1 MNDTVTT
8 TNNNTDNNT
17 DNTTNGIDTL
27 FKIQFPLSIQK
38 DSTQKFNY
46 EVFLTKNYDTYNLR
60 KSIFMYQVDINDP
73 NVFMYGKFLRKEMS
87 WLFYIPRI
95 KKFNQDEHVGKN
107 EIISKFINNM
117 KDDIGTKNV
126 TDVYVILA
134 NMYESLP
141 KIDDISLDI
150 TFYKLFSEKC
160 ISNSFNQI
168 IAPTFCYLAKRL
180 SQSKMKCKN
189 NNNNL
194 FLKEAGVE
202 NNGKL
207 EKFFK
212 QFEYLIQNQ
221 YHNFLLDRFNFYY
234 NNTNNNNN
242 FKIEYNESM
251 KNSAINLIKRCQIDN
266 NSYFLYYNL
275 GKIFLDN
282 IAKPFKENDV
292 NTITILY
299 AIVNL
304 ENQ

>member
-212 QFEYLIQNQ
+212 RFEYLIQNQ